1 MPKLT
6 DQEMMDF
13 LAERSH
19 LARIATV
26 RADGSP
32 SVVPVWF
39 IFEGGKV
46 LITPRKHSAFLQ
58 NLRREPRVAITI
70 DEEAGRYR
78 KVLFEGKAEIL
89 FEPGDDRKWDDV
101 YRRIACRYVDEA
113 SADYYLTE
121 TKDQPRALIGVD
133 RANANRE
140 RTVLG
145 DLGSAILRRGYQDG
159 ADGFPRDRC
168 KTQGNLTVAV
178 RRTPRASSS
187 RATFS
192 ARQCRCCRGPA
203 RPGRILKR
211 ALRNLIDHAVG
222 FAARAP
228 LHFMDAS
235 SLKE

>member
-19 LARIATV
+19 VARIATV
-26 RADGSP
+26 RADGSS

-89 FEPGDDRKWDDV
+89 LVDF
-101 YRRIACRYVDEA
+101 RRRLGGFVVQ
-113 SADYYLTE
+113 SAFLINI
-121 TKDQPRALIGVD
+121 KD
-133 RANANRE
+133 RE
-140 RTVLG
+140 RAF
-145 DLGSAILRRGYQDG
+145 GS
-159 ADGFPRDRC
+159 
-168 KTQGNLTVAV
+168 
-178 RRTPRASSS
+178 
-187 RATFS
+187 
-192 ARQCRCCRGPA
+192 
-203 RPGRILKR
+203 
-211 ALRNLIDHAVG
+211 
-222 FAARAP
+222 
-228 LHFMDAS
+228 
-235 SLKE
+235 